1 MVATEVKSTIHE
13 MIDKINDSEYL
24 IDLYNRL
31 HSFLYLKEDNVTEI
45 TLIKNDTV

>member
-13 MIDKINDSEYL
+13 MIDKTDDSEYL
-24 IDLYNRL
+24 IDLHNRL
-31 HSFLYLKEDNVTEI
+31 FSFLHLKENNIREI